1 VRRLARQDV
10 RLHRIPDE
18 RRLALEMAI
27 DEQIEVRELE
37 RQWRE
42 AEEIAAIADGPLT
55 TPDGVT
61 EELGRLA
68 QMKKS
73 QPES

>member
-1 VRRLARQDV
+1 LLIA
-10 RLHRIPDE
+10 RIPGD

-42 AEEIAAIADGPLT
+42 AEEIAAIADGTLSGPG
-55 TPDGVT
+55 DVQA
-61 EELGRLA
+61 ELDRLA
-68 QMKKS
+68 RLKKNQS
-73 QPES
+73 KS